1 MFKKI
6 LSVML
11 VALMIVSVGAVAVSA
26 ADVADVTVAAD
37 TSSSEVAAEENSDV
51 AAAANTITFEQP
63 DSWKNVKAMYC
74 HVWMCVDDKSVKW
87 PSWKSKAEKM
97 TDNGDG
103 TWTFDV
109 SKLGAN
115 AIDPNKGAAYAV
127 IFAAD
132 TGMQTYNLV
141 FGADCIGDTAYVTGN
156 TFENPEDSA
165 KSCTEALWR
174 SGKYGPEKKILSTGN
189 DIVGTVTPAGA
200 TDATLMA
207 NWIKTFY
214 ADATKTPNVPSLL
227 TKLNVTGQQVY
238 DELVVITANDS
249 EEDRNK
255 ILNGAAPLLGVEIKD
270 ASNPAASSSGTGS
283 SNGGSSNGGSNNGGS
298 GSTGS
303 GSGSSG
309 SGSTG
314 SVSSGQDS
322 TILFVLGGL
331 MLAAAAVMFVTSK
344 KRD

>member
-37 TSSSEVAAEENSDV
+37 TSSSEVAAEENLDV

-74 HVWMCVDDKSVKW
+74 HVWMCVDDGSVKW
-87 PSWKSKAEKM
+87 PAWKSKAEKM

-141 FGADCIGDTAYVTGN
+141 FGSDCIGDTAYVTGN
-156 TFENPEDSA
+156 TFENPEDSN
-165 KSCTEALWR
+165 KTCTEALWR

-207 NWIKTFY
+207 NWMKTFY
-214 ADATKTPNVPSLL
+214 ADETKTPNVPSLL

-238 DELVVITANDS
+238 DELVNITAS
-249 EEDRNK
+249 TEAEDRTK
-255 ILNGAAPLLGVEIKD
+255 ILKGSAALLGVEYKEPT
-270 ASNPAASSSGTGS
+270 AGGSSSSGGSNNGGS
-283 SNGGSSNGGSNNGGS
+283 SNGGSSNGGS
-298 GSTGS
+298 GSTGA
-303 GSGSSG
+303 
-309 SGSTG
+309 
-314 SVSSGQDS
+314 VSSGQDS